1 MANAVRTLL
10 KTGTWVELTAGSAP
24 ATSFSFDNQGP
35 ASIFV
40 QYNKTAAPTATERG
54 TLFKPGQGD
63 RPSVLQRVW
72 ARVELADAAVGSG
85 AEVFVNID

>member
-1 MANAVRTLL
+1 MANAVRTLP
-10 KTGTWVELTAGSAP
+10 KDGTWVELTAGSAP

-40 QYNKTAAPTATERG
+40 QYNKGSAPGANERG
-54 TLFKPGQGD
+54 ALFKPGQGD
-63 RPSVLQRVW
+63 RPSVFQRVW
-72 ARVELADAAVGSG
+72 GRVELANALHGSP